1 MEHSL
6 ERSRISSLFR
16 LKSVCWVN
24 HDFQTWVDHIALPFT
39 SITLNGQ
46 LYNGSIESLQKDWDL
61 YSQALNTLKILQ
73 IIRKVMVIQASE
85 EDTLIGT
92 YQTQM
97 FAEDRRVVA
106 PYTSSTMLIHDGKT
120 WRISSIINALGH
132 RDWTTREY
140 LT

>member
-24 HDFQTWVDHIALPFT
+24 HDFQTWVDHIALPCT
-39 SITLNGQ
+39 SITPNGQ

-92 YQTQM
+92 YQTRM
-97 FAEDRRVVA
+97 FAEDRRVMA
-106 PYTSSTMLIHDGKT
+106 PYTSSAKLKT
-120 WRISSIINALGH
+120 WRISSIMNALGH

>member
-1 MEHSL
+1 MNEVEFQAFL
-6 ERSRISSLFR
+6 DRISI
-16 LKSVCWVN
+16 CWTDR
-24 HDFQTWVDHIALPFT
+24 DFQAWVDHIALPFT

-92 YQTQM
+92 YQTRM
-97 FAEDRRVVA
+97 FAEDRRVMA
-106 PYTSSTMLIHDGKT
+106 PYASSAMLKT
-120 WRISSIINALGH
+120 WRISSIMNALGH

>member
-97 FAEDRRVVA
+97 FAEDRRVMA
-106 PYTSSTMLIHDGKT
+106 PYTSSAMLKT
-120 WRISSIINALGH
+120 WRISSIMNALGH
-132 RDWTTREY
+132 RDWTTQEY

>member
-97 FAEDRRVVA
+97 FAEDRRVMA
-106 PYTSSTMLIHDGKT
+106 PYTSSAMLKT
-120 WRISSIINALGH
+120 WRISSIMNALGH

>member
-1 MEHSL
+1 MKLNFKPFWIEFLSVGPIVIFRHGL
-6 ERSRISSLFR
+6 IISP
-16 LKSVCWVN
+16 C
-24 HDFQTWVDHIALPFT
+24 PFT

-46 LYNGSIESLQKDWDL
+46 LNNDSVESLKKDWDL
-61 YSQALNTLKILQ
+61 YCQALDTLKISQ
-73 IIRKVMVIQASE
+73 IIRKVIVIEVSE

-97 FAEDRRVVA
+97 FAGDRRVMG
-106 PYTSSTMLIHDGKT
+106 PYTSSAMLNHDGKT
-120 WRISSIINALGH
+120 WRISSIMNALGH

>member
-61 YSQALNTLKILQ
+61 YSQALNTLKILK

-85 EDTLIGT
+85 KDTLIGT

-97 FAEDRRVVA
+97 FAEDRHIVA
-106 PYTSSTMLIHDGKT
+106 PYTSSAMLIHDGKT
-120 WRISSIINALGH
+120 WRISSIMNALGH

>member
-24 HDFQTWVDHIALPFT
+24 HDFQTWIDHIALPFT

-92 YQTQM
+92 YQTRM
-97 FAEDRRVVA
+97 FAEDRRVMA
-106 PYTSSTMLIHDGKT
+106 PYTSSAMLKT
-120 WRISSIINALGH
+120 WRISSIMNALGH

>member
-1 MEHSL
+1 MDEDEFQAFL
-6 ERSRISSLFR
+6 DGISA
-16 LKSVCWVN
+16 CWVDC
-24 HDFQTWVDHIALPFT
+24 DFQTWVDHIALPFT

-61 YSQALNTLKILQ
+61 YCQALDTLKISQ
-73 IIRKVMVIQASE
+73 IIQKAMVIEASE

-97 FAEDRRVVA
+97 FAEDRRVVG
-106 PYTSSTMLIHDGKT
+106 PYTSSAMLIHDGKA
-120 WRISSIINALGH
+120 WWISSIMNALGH
-132 RDWTTREY
+132 RDWTTQKY

>member
-73 IIRKVMVIQASE
+73 IIRKVMVIEVSE
-85 EDTLIGT
+85 EDTLIST

-97 FAEDRRVVA
+97 FAEDQHVVR
-106 PYTSSTMLIHDGKT
+106 PYTSSAMLIHDGKT
-120 WRISSIINALGH
+120 WRISSIMNALGH

>member
-6 ERSRISSLFR
+6 ERNRISSLFR

-73 IIRKVMVIQASE
+73 IIRKVVVIQASE

-92 YQTQM
+92 YQTRM
-97 FAEDRRVVA
+97 FAEDRRVMA
-106 PYTSSTMLIHDGKT
+106 PYTSSAMLKT
-120 WRISSIINALGH
+120 WRISSIMNALGH

>member
-1 MEHSL
+1 MNEVEFQAFL
-6 ERSRISSLFR
+6 DRISI
-16 LKSVCWVN
+16 CWT
-24 HDFQTWVDHIALPFT
+24 DRAFQAWVDHIALPFT

-46 LYNGSIESLQKDWDL
+46 LNNDSVESLKKDWDL
-61 YSQALNTLKILQ
+61 YCQALDTLKISQ
-73 IIRKVMVIQASE
+73 IIRKVIVIEVSE

-97 FAEDRRVVA
+97 FAGDRRVVG
-106 PYTSSTMLIHDGKT
+106 PYTSSAMLNHDGKA
-120 WRISSIINALGH
+120 WRISSIMNALGH

>member
-6 ERSRISSLFR
+6 EQSRISSLFR

-92 YQTQM
+92 YQTRM
-97 FAEDRRVVA
+97 FAEDRRVMA
-106 PYTSSTMLIHDGKT
+106 PYTSSAKLKT
-120 WRISSIINALGH
+120 WRISSIMNALGH

>member
-1 MEHSL
+1 MDEVEFQAFL
-6 ERSRISSLFR
+6 DRISA
-16 LKSVCWVN
+16 CWVDR
-24 HDFQTWVDHIALPFT
+24 DFQTWVDHIALPFT

-46 LYNGSIESLQKDWDL
+46 LYNDSIESLRKDWDL
-61 YSQALNTLKILQ
+61 YCQALDTLKISQ
-73 IIRKVMVIQASE
+73 IIRKVMVIEASE

-97 FAEDRRVVA
+97 FAEDRRVMA
-106 PYTSSTMLIHDGKT
+106 PYTSSAMLKT
-120 WRISSIINALGH
+120 WRISSIMNALGH

>member
-24 HDFQTWVDHIALPFT
+24 HDFQTWVDHIALPCT
-39 SITLNGQ
+39 SIMPNGQ

-97 FAEDRRVVA
+97 FAEDRRVMA
-106 PYTSSTMLIHDGKT
+106 PYTSSAMLKT
-120 WRISSIINALGH
+120 WRISSIMNALGH

>member
-92 YQTQM
+92 YQTRM
-97 FAEDRRVVA
+97 FAEDRRVMA
-106 PYTSSTMLIHDGKT
+106 PYTSSAMLKT
-120 WRISSIINALGH
+120 WRISSIMNALGH